1 MIFMNDTKKSIYLKT
16 SDIFKSFEN
25 VCDFDSMNTLIFVKG
40 GYCICLPMNKEILC
54 ASDFFNMQVPP
65 KDVVGVFISAGIQ
78 YIDDETFEDCYDIM
92 YVQKSGKSKLE
103 FNLKNIFK

>member
-1 MIFMNDTKKSIYLKT
+1 MIFMNNTKKSIYLKT

-78 YIDDETFEDCYDIM
+78 YIDDELLKIVMILGMFKRA
-92 YVQKSGKSKLE
+92 VRVNW
-103 FNLKNIFK
+103 NLI